1 MHFVFEDTKDPFV
14 LFSVSPTTG
23 DGEGSSSSS
32 TRESQRILKGAMECV
47 FQARERNHL
56 GFPDLFLRDSVSL
69 ILTGDSRLVCKLK
82 DMYYLST
89 DESEQSKCCEFSSS
103 LRCRFF
109 HFTSFYSESFK
120 MSSDDPPSRIKSLHL
135 STNSS
140 SNPPQTSP
148 TSSHSSTLPG
158 SRPTL
163 AYILIRWLFRFVLGV
178 FYSNVVVEGEEHIT
192 RDGMPT

>member
-1 MHFVFEDTKDPFV
+1 M
-14 LFSVSPTTG
+14 FSVSPTTTG

-47 FQARERNHL
+47 SRARERIHL
-56 GFPDLFLRDSVSL
+56 GFPDLSDLESIGSVL
-69 ILTGDSRLVCKLK
+69 PGDPRLGCKLK
-82 DMYYLST
+82 ETNYLGI
-89 DESEQSKCCEFSSS
+89 DESEQSKCCEFNSRVRFVVAS
-103 LRCRFF
+103 L

-120 MSSDDPPSRIKSLHL
+120 MSSDDPPTRIKSLHL

-140 SNPPQTSP
+140 STTPSQTSS

>member
-1 MHFVFEDTKDPFV
+1 MKANNRNVANSRVRFVV
-14 LFSVSPTTG
+14 
-23 DGEGSSSSS
+23 
-32 TRESQRILKGAMECV
+32 A
-47 FQARERNHL
+47 
-56 GFPDLFLRDSVSL
+56 SL
-69 ILTGDSRLVCKLK
+69 
-82 DMYYLST
+82 
-89 DESEQSKCCEFSSS
+89 
-103 LRCRFF
+103 

-120 MSSDDPPSRIKSLHL
+120 MSSDDPPTRIKSLHL

-140 SNPPQTSP
+140 STTPSQTSS

-192 RDGMPT
+192 RDGMPTWETSLFLSLPGRQGLSWRDRWENRMLCANHSNSLTDALLLVTSVPPSVRFSTLSLSFLYMFWMCLN